1 MKDDIKDK
9 KILIPLDG
17 SYKEFNKYKKAF
29 KDKKIWNRF
38 VFLIDND
45 LNKTEPNLKTQ
56 KYIRMIAL
64 RN

>member
-45 LNKTEPNLKTQ
+45 LNKNVF
-56 KYIRMIAL
+56 KYRTL
-64 RN
+64 